1 MENIMPFVKSL
12 DGLVDFSQKS
22 LLISACAIAFNPLF
36 WNIVARREYR
46 TKFLTRLFGGHAQ
59 AACYALAF
67 TIFSLGLLRDFLYE
81 RALRHQPSHPLLEGD
96 LATMAG
102 YALLA
107 CGNILVISST
117 WQLGITGTFLG
128 DYFGILMD
136 SMVTGFPFNITNA
149 PMYYGSTMS
158 FLGTALLYGKPAG
171 ILVTAEVLVVYLIA
185 IQFENPFTAGIYAKR
200 ERERAAAGGK
210 KKVEGKKEL

>member
-1 MENIMPFVKSL
+1 MSFVESY
-12 DGLVDFSQKS
+12 GHLVDFSQRS
-22 LLISACAIAFNPLF
+22 LFISAFAIAFNPTF

-46 TKFLTRLFGGHAQ
+46 TKFITKFFGSAQ
-59 AACYALAF
+59 RGCYALAI

-81 RALRHQPSHPLLEGD
+81 RALRDQPSHPALEGD
-96 LATMAG
+96 LPTYIG

-107 CGNILVISST
+107 VGNLFVISST
-117 WQLGITGTFLG
+117 YQLGITGTFLG

-136 SMVTGFPFNITNA
+136 DIVTGFPFNVTNA

-171 ILVTAEVLVVYLIA
+171 VLLTGVVLAVYLVA

-200 ERERAAAGGK
+200 DRDQKAKGGK
-210 KKVEGKKEL
+210 KSSVSEKKEL